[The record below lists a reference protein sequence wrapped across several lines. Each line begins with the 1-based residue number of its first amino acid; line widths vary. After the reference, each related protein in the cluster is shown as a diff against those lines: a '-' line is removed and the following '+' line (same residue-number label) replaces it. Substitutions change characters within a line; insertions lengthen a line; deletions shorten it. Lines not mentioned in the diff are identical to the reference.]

1 MPGATPG
8 SSGAHRAV
16 MGQDGRMQGGEMVR
30 RVLLVTHT
38 GRGSA
43 VEVSTRLTR
52 SLMNAGIEVFVPH
65 DDHSNLD
72 ARPIPARTE
81 IEPGSA
87 GSAGPSP
94 VADLIVAVGGD
105 GTILRASEYAYE
117 ASIPLLG
124 LNLGHVGFLAEAE
137 SDAVESVAEAVIA
150 RSYRV
155 EERMTLRVQL
165 LRDDVVQWED
175 WALNEAAI
183 SKREAEGMIDVLL
196 EVDGRPLSRWGCDG
210 VVVATPTGST
220 AYTWSVGGPV
230 VWPEVRAL
238 LVAPISAHALFARSL
253 VVDPG
258 GEVALEMSPSSQD
271 AEIWCDGQRSY
282 VALPGDRV
290 EVTVSE
296 RPFRFARLRESDF
309 TDRLVAKFRLPVDG
323 WRGRPQP

>member
-1 MPGATPG
+1 
-8 SSGAHRAV
+8 
-16 MGQDGRMQGGEMVR
+16 MQGGELVR
-30 RVLLVTHT
+30 RVLVVTHT
-38 GRGSA
+38 GRSSA
-43 VEVSTRLTR
+43 VEVSNRLTK
-52 SLMNAGIEVFVPH
+52 SLLNAGIEVLVPQ
-65 DDHSNLD
+65 DDHSNVD
-72 ARPIPARTE
+72 ALPIAARDKNE
-81 IEPGSA
+81 SGSMRTA
-87 GSAGPSP
+87 GSPV

-117 ASIPLLG
+117 DSIPLLG

-137 SDAVESVAEAVIA
+137 SDAVESVVDAVIA

-165 LRDDVVQWED
+165 LRDDVVEWEN

-183 SKREAEGMIDVLL
+183 SKRAAEGMIDVLL

-271 AEIWCDGQRSY
+271 AEIWCDGQRSR

-296 RPFRFARLRESDF
+296 HPFRFARLREADF
-309 TDRLVAKFRLPVDG
+309 TDRLVAKFKLPVDG